1 MTEMSIHEIR
11 QQLDEQ
17 IDFDKLNELCTHL
30 KNDIKGI
37 LDSCGLYYRIF
48 ARIKSKNSISKKLFY
63 GKYNTSDNPKK
74 MQDMIGLRI
83 VLYYSDDLSIGREIM
98 DKTFQRIGDWSK
110 NDFNAAEFRATKING
125 VFRFPS
131 EYFNRYTKEPWNLP
145 IDTTFEMQFRTVF
158 FEGWHEIEHDMRYK
172 SLLPD
177 DKFWENSEE
186 LSRILNCIL
195 ANLELSDWSLVQ
207 LFEQLSY
214 NHYQNKNWELMFK
227 SHFRL
232 RMNDR
237 ENLSPYIKTL
247 FDNDHY
253 LAKSFF
259 KCKRITLIRE
269 LLKQDYVSQINFNLI
284 VKLLNDS
291 TVHNAEIEK
300 YFQEHDPLAPPLP
313 SASKKPL
320 SCLEGRTLFQ
330 LEVPLLHKATRNIK
344 SEFNN
349 SARIVYRWARYKL
362 NLVFPEIPSEISD
375 IEYHQPGYD
384 IKFCRQ
390 PDKLSFQ
397 LELSYIDDTMPGTLW
412 HINASVSPCDTNAQ
426 QLLFQ
431 HRTTLYTPSSGVQ
444 REAFFKPT
452 YLSELAAKV
461 GLTDQ
466 ERLGSQERFIDTPEA
481 LHTFE
486 ALLHNPQRRLP
497 IVLITQ
503 YPGSYS
509 SASADYRKGYDMNT
523 FPVNGTRLA
532 KVIGLYAHVCLLD
545 HSLSEQWSA
554 SRKLSSEDSN
564 GSIMIF
570 WPPASQKEPTLYT
583 QTNIQDAHFDFNR
596 FAYHEKNFI
605 EKAFR
610 SKLAQIIKDDN
621 VSH

>member
-1 MTEMSIHEIR
+1 MAKTGIEEIR
-11 QQLDEQ
+11 QQLEEQ

-30 KNDIKGI
+30 KNDIQGI

-63 GKYNTSDNPKK
+63 GEYSMDGNSKK

-83 VLYYSDDLSIGREIM
+83 VLYYSDDLGIGREIM
-98 DKTFQRIGDWSK
+98 DKTFQRIGEWSK
-110 NDFNAAEFRATKING
+110 NNFSAEEFRATKING
-125 VFRFPS
+125 VFRFPA
-131 EYFNRYTKEPWNLP
+131 EYFNRYTRELWSLP

-232 RMNDR
+232 KMNDR
-237 ENLSPYIKTL
+237 ENLSPYIKDL
-247 FDNDHY
+247 FNNNQN
-253 LAKSFF
+253 LVKSFF
-259 KCKRITLIRE
+259 KCERITLVRE
-269 LLKQDYVSQINFNLI
+269 LLKLDHPPKINFNLI

-291 TVHNAEIEK
+291 VVHDPAITE
-300 YFQEHDPLAPPLP
+300 YFQENPLP
-313 SASKKPL
+313 VPLPPAAKKTLSPL
-320 SCLEGRTLFQ
+320 ESRTLFQ
-330 LEVPLLHKATRNIK
+330 LEVPLLHKPSRDIK

-349 SARIVYRWARYKL
+349 AARIVYRWARYKL
-362 NLVFPEIPSEISD
+362 NLIFPDIPPDTSSID
-375 IEYHQPGYD
+375 YRQPGYGITFD
-384 IKFCRQ
+384 WDCEALCFHLK
-390 PDKLSFQ
+390 
-397 LELSYIDDTMPGTLW
+397 LSYIDEAMPGTIW
-412 HINASVSPCDTNAQ
+412 SIDTAVSPCGT
-426 QLLFQ
+426 QLLLR
-431 HRTTLYTPSSGVQ
+431 HHTTLYTPSSGVQ

-452 YLSELAAKV
+452 YLSELASKV
-461 GLTDQ
+461 GLIDL
-466 ERLGSQERFIDTPEA
+466 ERLGSREGFINTPEA
-481 LHTFE
+481 LQSLE
-486 ALLHNPQRRLP
+486 ALLQNPERRLP
-497 IVLITQ
+497 VVLITQ
-503 YPGSYS
+503 YPHPSPDT
-509 SASADYRKGYDMNT
+509 SADYRNGYDMNT

-532 KVIGLYAHVCLLD
+532 KVIGLYAHVRLLD
-545 HSLSEQWSA
+545 NSLTGQWASRRSLSP
-554 SRKLSSEDSN
+554 EDTQ

-570 WPPASQKEPTLYT
+570 WPFASQKEPTLYT
-583 QTNIQDAHFDFNR
+583 QAQIRDAHFDFNR
-596 FAYHEKNFI
+596 FAYHEQNFK

-621 VSH
+621 VSRQL

>member
-1 MTEMSIHEIR
+1 MAEMSIHEIR

-17 IDFDKLNELCTHL
+17 IDFDKLNELCTRL
-30 KNDIKGI
+30 ENDIKGI

-63 GKYNTSDNPKK
+63 GKYNTDGNPKK

-98 DKTFQRIGDWSK
+98 DKTFQRIGEWSK
-110 NDFNAAEFRATKING
+110 DNFSAEEFRATKING

-131 EYFNRYTKEPWNLP
+131 EYFNQYTKAPWSLP

-172 SLLPD
+172 SMLPD

-214 NHYQNKNWELMFK
+214 NHYKNKNWELMLK

-232 RMNDR
+232 RMNDK
-237 ENLSPYIKTL
+237 EDLSPYIKTL
-247 FDNDHY
+247 FDNNHQ

-269 LLKQDYVSQINFNLI
+269 LLKQDYAPKINFNLI

-291 TVHNAEIEK
+291 TVHDAAIEK
-300 YFQEHDPLAPPLP
+300 YFLEHDPLAVPTP
-313 SASKKPL
+313 SVPKKTL
-320 SCLEGRTLFQ
+320 SRLESRTLFQ
-330 LEVPLLHKATRNIK
+330 LEVPLLHKPSRDIK
-344 SEFNN
+344 SEFIN

-362 NLVFPEIPSEISD
+362 NLVFPEIPSEISN
-375 IEYHQPGYD
+375 IELHQPGYD
-384 IKFCRQ
+384 IKFCRE
-390 PDKLSFQ
+390 PGNLSFR
-397 LELSYIDDTMPGTLW
+397 LELSYIDDTHPGTLW
-412 HINASVSPCDTNAQ
+412 HINASVSPCDTDAK

-431 HRTTLYTPSSGVQ
+431 HRTTLYTPSSGIQ

-461 GLTDQ
+461 GLIDQ
-466 ERLGSQERFIDTPEA
+466 ERLGSQESFIDTLEA
-481 LHTFE
+481 LHAFE
-486 ALLHNPQRRLP
+486 ALLNNPQRRLP
-497 IVLITQ
+497 VVLITQ
-503 YPGSYS
+503 SPVTDTTS
-509 SASADYRKGYDMNT
+509 SANYRKGYDMNT

-545 HSLSEQWSA
+545 YRLSEQWA
-554 SRKLSSEDSN
+554 VSRKLSPEDSI

-583 QTNIQDAHFDFNR
+583 QTKIQDAHFDFNR

-621 VSH
+621 VSR